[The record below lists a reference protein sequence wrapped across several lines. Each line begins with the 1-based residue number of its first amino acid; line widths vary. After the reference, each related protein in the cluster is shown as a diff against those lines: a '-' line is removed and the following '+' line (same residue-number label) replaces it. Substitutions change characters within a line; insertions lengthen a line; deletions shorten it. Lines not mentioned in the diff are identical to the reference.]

1 MARTE
6 RALLAELWDKYRQDD
21 VSILVSSLAYYTFF
35 SLFPLLLLLESVMG
49 FLFGMGPAFAR
60 LQQQVVEVLPF
71 SSGFLTGAIEKI
83 IRARR
88 SLSSPASARASNPR
102 SKRCQARAS
111 SARATRTGPRAIRHR
126 SHAAA

>member
-1 MARTE
+1 
-6 RALLAELWDKYRQDD
+6 RQDD

-88 SLSSPASARASNPR
+88 
-102 SKRCQARAS
+102 
-111 SARATRTGPRAIRHR
+111 RHR
-126 SHAAA
+126 LVGSAFLLWSATAAFDNVQQILSRLHRAPA